1 MKLFNDWTNVI
12 INYSNPKN
20 SNFGSDMMEH
30 GKDRYGKGLF
40 EVAYREDFIS
50 TVHITTFDQQQKNIV
65 QYRLFEA
72 FPMQVGDVTAAW
84 AETDQ
89 FATLPVQFT
98 FRNYTVHKLQGEAD
112 IPDQTQEQMSAPTNA
127 NVVKGKQRPRRI
139 GGDDP
144 RVRNQPSI
152 ARLNN

>member
-1 MKLFNDWTNVI
+1 
-12 INYSNPKN
+12 
-20 SNFGSDMMEH
+20 MEW
-30 GKDRYGKGLF
+30 GIDRYGKNLF
-40 EVAYREDFIS
+40 EMGYREDYLC
-50 TVHITTFDQQQKNIV
+50 TVHITTVDQQQKNIV

-89 FATLPVQFT
+89 FAVLPVQFT
-98 FRNYTVHKLQGEAD
+98 FRNYTVHKLQAEAD
-112 IPDQTQEQMSAPTNA
+112 VPDTSTEEVARKNTGTQ
-127 NVVKGKQRPRRI
+127 VKGKGRPPV
-139 GGDDP
+139 GGNDP